1 MRDFQCGEDAKK
13 IGENQY
19 GMMQKGDIKY
29 GRFCKRIGEW
39 WWGIVDTGM
48 GSSKFSRSNACNILK
63 KKWLKYCL
71 RLKTRII

>member
-29 GRFCKRIGEW
+29 GRFCKRIGE
-39 WWGIVDTGM
+39 
-48 GSSKFSRSNACNILK
+48 
-63 KKWLKYCL
+63 
-71 RLKTRII
+71 